1 MSHLLHELSGSL
13 SLNRVFF
20 FPCLK
25 LFGIGMLCFQRLA
38 SSYLDQCQIPGAWE
52 IYFTPALWLRTRP
65 HVSLLWSAFLHQPAA
80 GSSASGEFSLFML
93 G

>member
-1 MSHLLHELSGSL
+1 MSHLLHELSGKFESEQ
-13 SLNRVFF
+13 RFF
-20 FPCLK
+20 LPCLK
-25 LFGIGMLCFQRLA
+25 LFGFGMLCFQRLA

-52 IYFTPALWLRTRP
+52 IYFSLASRLRTRP
-65 HVSLLWSAFLHQPAA
+65 HVSSLWSALLYQPAA